1 MPSIGAVPRPS
12 APPSSAPGTW
22 RAVPAPDHVS
32 TMPNTDLVLRAA
44 TVADTPIILELV
56 TALAEYERIADGLVA
71 TEERLRES
79 LFGPSPEAEVVLA
92 EVDGRSA
99 GFAIFFHNYSTLL
112 ARKGIWLEDL
122 FVRPEHRG
130 RGIGRRLLEHLARL
144 AVERGCGRLEW
155 WVLDWNESAI
165 RFYRSLGALPMD
177 QWTVYRITGD
187 ALETLAR
194 NGG

>member
-1 MPSIGAVPRPS
+1 MP
-12 APPSSAPGTW
+12 
-22 RAVPAPDHVS
+22 H
-32 TMPNTDLVLRAA
+32 TDLVIRAA

-130 RGIGRRLLEHLARL
+130 RGIGRRLLEHLAGL
-144 AVERGCGRLEW
+144 AVERECGRLEW

-165 RFYRSLGALPMD
+165 RFYRSLGAEPQSD
-177 QWTVYRITGD
+177 WTMFRVTGA
-187 ALETLAR
+187 ALRDLAGAAGR
-194 NGG
+194 AQR